1 MRNLITNNR
10 RPDVGRTEKQLSTII
25 TTDWS
30 ECAQRVARLN
40 KREVTYKWR
49 NPLAQPDADGYRKQV
64 TLSIYHDADRKQ
76 FSAVIRLSDYQVRE
90 GVEVSSY
97 ALTGSEAIHTRF
109 PAKAVARYSAKAL
122 AEYEAE
128 TLALLNNADLPS
140 MVRWQN
146 LIVENTDEVIADR
159 DAQGG
164 W

>member
-1 MRNLITNNR
+1 M
-10 RPDVGRTEKQLSTII
+10 
-25 TTDWS
+25 
-30 ECAQRVARLN
+30 
-40 KREVTYKWR
+40 
-49 NPLAQPDADGYRKQV
+49 

-76 FSAVIRLSDYQVRE
+76 FSAVIRLSDYQVRD
-90 GVEVSSY
+90 GVEISSY